1 MIDVSE
7 NSIYKL
13 KSNFESIN
21 SKVKN
26 IFLCSNIRNKFE
38 MEKFF
43 LKYKPDVIFH
53 AGALKHVTICEENI
67 TEAIRTNVLATSM
80 LSNLAEKYS
89 ANALF

>member
-13 KSNFESIN
+13 KSNFESTN

-38 MEKFF
+38 MEKVFI
-43 LKYKPDVIFH
+43 KYKPDVIFH
-53 AGALKHVTICEENI
+53 AEL
-67 TEAIRTNVLATSM
+67 
-80 LSNLAEKYS
+80 
-89 ANALF
+89 